1 MTTPSVPAGSVP
13 TESVPTVPTPTDA
26 ATHRIP
32 TLSRRRTIAALLAL
46 ALGGFGIGATE
57 FAAMGLLPD
66 IAADLVPGLLATD
79 PDAAIGLTGW
89 VITAYALG
97 VVVGAPTIAAVAGRF
112 ARRGLL
118 VALAVAF
125 TLATLATAAL
135 PTIEGVIAARFIAGL
150 PHGAYFGVAALVA
163 AELMGPGKR
172 GQGVALVLAGLTV
185 STVIGVPI
193 ITAVG
198 QAAGWRAAYLLVAAV
213 FGATILAVRI
223 LVPAVAGDPNSTIR
237 RELAAFA
244 RPQVW
249 IAVSV
254 GAIGFGGFFAVYS
267 YIAPLATEEAGF
279 SAAAVPWLLASTG
292 VGMTLG
298 NLLGGRLADGGATRA
313 VFIAF
318 AGLAAA
324 LTLTGLAGG
333 TPAGAAI
340 GTFAVGFTAAA
351 LSPIIQTRLMD
362 VAGDSQTLAAA
373 LNHSALNLGNALGAF
388 LGGLVVVAGFGYLA
402 PAWVGLVL
410 AAIGAGFA
418 LLSVLVDRRSATIT
432 P

>member
-1 MTTPSVPAGSVP
+1 MTTSTDSAEASAAGV
-13 TESVPTVPTPTDA
+13 
-26 ATHRIP
+26 THPRTTR

-97 VVVGAPTIAAVAGRF
+97 VVVGAPTIAAIAGRF
-112 ARRGLL
+112 PRRGLL

-213 FGATILAVRI
+213 FAATILAMRI

-298 NLLGGRLADGGATRA
+298 NLLGGRLADGGTTRA

-333 TPAGAAI
+333 TPVGAAI

-402 PAWVGLVL
+402 PAWVGLLL
-410 AAIGAGFA
+410 AVIGVGLA
-418 LLSVLVDRRSATIT
+418 LLSVMAARREGTRARS
-432 P
+432 

>member
-1 MTTPSVPAGSVP
+1 MTTSTDSAEASAAGV
-13 TESVPTVPTPTDA
+13 
-26 ATHRIP
+26 THPR
-32 TLSRRRTIAALLAL
+32 TTRTRSRRRTIAALLAL

-97 VVVGAPTIAAVAGRF
+97 VVVGAPTIAAIAGRF
-112 ARRGLL
+112 PRRGLL

-410 AAIGAGFA
+410 AAIGVGLA
-418 LLSVLVDRRSATIT
+418 LLSVVVARGEGARVRG
-432 P
+432 

>member
-1 MTTPSVPAGSVP
+1 MTKSVDLPGSAHATVSATTARRPA
-13 TESVPTVPTPTDA
+13 
-26 ATHRIP
+26 
-32 TLSRRRTIAALLAL
+32 LSRPRTIAALLAL

-57 FAAMGLLPD
+57 FAAMGLLPE
-66 IAADLVPGLLATD
+66 IAADLVPGLLATN
-79 PDAAIGLTGW
+79 PDAAIGQAGW

-97 VVVGAPTIAAVAGRF
+97 VVVGAPTIAALAGRF
-112 ARRGLL
+112 PRRGLL

-125 TLATLATAAL
+125 TAATVATALL
-135 PTIEGVIAARFIAGL
+135 PTLETVIAARVLAGL
-150 PHGAYFGVAALVA
+150 PHGAYFGIAALVA

-172 GQGVALVLAGLTV
+172 GQGVALVLSGLTV

-198 QAAGWRAAYLLVAAV
+198 QAFGWRAAYLLVAAV
-213 FGATILAVRI
+213 FAATILAVRI
-223 LVPAVAGDPNSTIR
+223 LVPPVAGDPDSTIR
-237 RELAAFA
+237 RELGAFA

-249 IAVSV
+249 IAASV

-279 SAAAVPWLLASTG
+279 AASAVPWLLASTG

-298 NLLGGRLADGGATRA
+298 NFLGGRLADGGTTRA
-313 VFIAF
+313 QFIAF
-318 AGLAAA
+318 AGLAAS
-324 LTLTGLAGG
+324 LTLVGLAGG
-333 TPAGAAI
+333 TQVGAAI

-351 LSPIIQTRLMD
+351 LSPIVQTRLMD

-388 LGGLVVVAGFGYLA
+388 LGGLVVAAGFGYLA
-402 PAWVGLVL
+402 PAWVGLALAAGGVVL
-410 AAIGAGFA
+410 AVMG
-418 LLSVLVDRRSATIT
+418 VLVARRSERTAV
-432 P
+432 

>member
-1 MTTPSVPAGSVP
+1 MPAP
-13 TESVPTVPTPTDA
+13 
-26 ATHRIP
+26 
-32 TLSRRRTIAALLAL
+32 SRRRTIAALLAL

-57 FAAMGLLPD
+57 FAAIGLLPD
-66 IAADLVPGLLATD
+66 IAADLVPELLASD

-97 VVVGAPTIAAVAGRF
+97 VVIGAPTIAAIAGRF
-112 ARRGLL
+112 PRRGLL

-125 TLATLATAAL
+125 TLATVATAVL
-135 PTIEGVIAARFIAGL
+135 PSLELVIAARVLAGL

-198 QAAGWRAAYLLVAAV
+198 QAADWRAAYLLVAAI
-213 FGATILAVRI
+213 FAATIAAVRI
-223 LVPAVAGDPNSTIR
+223 LVPPVAGDPDSTIR
-237 RELAAFA
+237 RELGAFA

-249 IAVSV
+249 IAVGV

-267 YIAPLATEEAGF
+267 YIAPLATEEAGLT
-279 SAAAVPWLLASTG
+279 AAAVPWLLASTG

-298 NLLGGRLADGGATRA
+298 NLLGGRLADGGTTRA
-313 VFIAF
+313 VFVAF

-333 TPAGAAI
+333 TPVGAAI

-388 LGGLVVVAGFGYLA
+388 LGGVVVAAGLGYLA

-410 AAIGAGFA
+410 AAVGV
-418 LLSVLVDRRSATIT
+418 LLAVVSVLVARADDGATARASAETT
-432 P
+432 ERANSSANANARADANSV

>member
-1 MTTPSVPAGSVP
+1 VTCPADREDVRAP
-13 TESVPTVPTPTDA
+13 RAADA
-26 ATHRIP
+26 ARTP
-32 TLSRRRTIAALLAL
+32 ALSRRRTIAALLAL

-66 IAADLVPGLLATD
+66 IAADLVPGLLATN

-97 VVVGAPTIAAVAGRF
+97 VVVGAPTIAAIAGRF
-112 ARRGLL
+112 PRRGLL

-135 PTIEGVIAARFIAGL
+135 PTLEGVIAARFIAGL

-213 FGATILAVRI
+213 FAATILAVRI
-223 LVPAVAGDPNSTIR
+223 LVPPVAGDPNSTIR

-279 SAAAVPWLLASTG
+279 TAGIVPWLLASTG
-292 VGMTLG
+292 IGMTLG
-298 NLLGGRLADGGATRA
+298 NLLGGRLADGGTTRA

-318 AGLAAA
+318 TGLIAA
-324 LTLTGLAGG
+324 LAFTGLTGG
-333 TPAGAAI
+333 TPAGAVI
-340 GTFAVGFTAAA
+340 GTFAVGFTAAG

-362 VAGDSQTLAAA
+362 VAGHSQTLAAA

-388 LGGLVVVAGFGYLA
+388 LGGLVIARGWGYLA
-402 PAWVGLVL
+402 PTWVGLAL
-410 AAIGAGFA
+410 ACGGMILAGV
-418 LLSVLVDRRSATIT
+418 SVLVARAATLADAA
-432 P
+432 